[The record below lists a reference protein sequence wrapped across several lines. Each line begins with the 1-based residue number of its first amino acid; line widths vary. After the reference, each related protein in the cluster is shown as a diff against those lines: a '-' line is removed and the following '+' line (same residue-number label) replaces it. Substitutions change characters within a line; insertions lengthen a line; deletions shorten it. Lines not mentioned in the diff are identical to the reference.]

1 MKTLILQLRKIVS
14 FKNSNLSLN
23 LKSKKNLL
31 VYRDLC
37 REKEILEQ
45 VPDKQTTE
53 ITVKLLAQG
62 KSKEQDFKKRKKVK
76 MKQSFDLN

>member
-1 MKTLILQLRKIVS
+1 M
-14 FKNSNLSLN
+14 
-23 LKSKKNLL
+23 

-62 KSKEQDFKKRKKVK
+62 KSKEQDFKSLLKIKKGKNETKFWFKLMVFSLLYVFGEQIEYK
-76 MKQSFDLN
+76 PSVLNP

>member
-62 KSKEQDFKKRKKVK
+62 KSKEQDFKSLLKIKKGK
-76 MKQSFDLN
+76 NETKF

>member
-1 MKTLILQLRKIVS
+1 M
-14 FKNSNLSLN
+14 
-23 LKSKKNLL
+23 

-37 REKEILEQ
+37 REKEKLEQ

-62 KSKEQDFKKRKKVK
+62 KSKEQDFKGVFAKNKNGEKYETNFWFKLIFFSTR
-76 MKQSFDLN
+76 FWRENWI

>member
-1 MKTLILQLRKIVS
+1 MIENINPATPIVS
-14 FKNSNLSLN
+14 LKNSKLSLN

-62 KSKEQDFKKRKKVK
+62 KSKEQDFKGVFAK
-76 MKQSFDLN
+76 N